1 MYVYILHV
9 ENKTRLKPG
18 TMYHV
23 VLQRLELV
31 ARHVRY
37 QMVKYIPPPMM
48 VFLWPVRRINIHH

>member
-1 MYVYILHV
+1 MYLYLNIEIHTYIYMYVYILHV

-37 QMVKYIPPPMM
+37 QMVKYQYPY
-48 VFLWPVRRINIHH
+48 